1 MKKFFYKLYD
11 FVIYYEDILK
21 FSFLLFVFMVITLL
35 VAGYFDKQLSI
46 EKNIIQNT
54 KEYVI
59 FDKCKLFDNSYY
71 CWNVKE

>member
-1 MKKFFYKLYD
+1 MKKFFDKLYY
-11 FVIYYEDILK
+11 FVIDYGDILK
-21 FSFLLFVFMVITLL
+21 FSFFIFVFLVIMFK
-35 VAGYFDKQLSI
+35 VAGYFDKQLTI